1 MANAMAGQLHDRV
14 AVITGAGRGIGVGI
28 ANVLVGRGA
37 AVAVCDLDG
46 AAAQETADAINGNCG
61 KAIAGAVDVTDPGSL
76 EHFAGRTIS
85 ELGGIDICVPNAGV
99 IGGPGFA
106 ERVDFTRQDWDM
118 TFSVNVMGLTNTTE
132 AVKEHMKDR
141 EQGKIVIIASHGG
154 RKPRG
159 IGDKGRGTAQQPYLV
174 SKAAAIQF
182 THLLA
187 IELGPF
193 NINVNAVC
201 PGRLWTPMWE
211 AIAINHKE
219 LNPDY
224 AEMTP
229 HEIFL
234 DQVKATMPLGRPQT
248 PEDIG
253 KTVAFLASDE
263 SSEITGQA
271 INVNGGA
278 AMD

>member
-1 MANAMAGQLHDRV
+1 MINRRQFTLAAAAVWAGTSRV
-14 AVITGAGRGIGVGI
+14 
-28 ANVLVGRGA
+28 NVLA
-37 AVAVCDLDG
+37 AGTPTQDALIMDAMGEIREVYTDSLCREMIDAGMNSVTVTLCDPKSFE
-46 AAAQETADAINGNCG
+46 AEAYAW
-61 KAIAGAVDVTDPGSL
+61 AIAGVL
-76 EHFAGRTIS
+76 EYDRLINKES
-85 ELGGIDICVPNAGV
+85 EFWMKATSVADIQTA
-99 IGGPGFA
+99 
-106 ERVDFTRQDWDM
+106 
-118 TFSVNVMGLTNTTE
+118 
-132 AVKEHMKDR
+132 R

-248 PEDIG
+248 PEEIG

-278 AMD
+278 IMN